1 MAVVWIPPPLR
12 DVTGGRETVTAAGA
26 TVRQVIAAVDRQYP
40 GFKDRVCDG
49 DGLRPGI
56 AVAVDTQVARL
67 GLLQPV
73 GETSEV
79 HFLPALA
86 GGQPDKMRRISSQP

>member
-1 MAVVWIPPPLR
+1 MPVVWIPPPLR
-12 DVTGGRETVTAAGA
+12 DLTAGRETIAVVGG
-26 TVRQVIAAVDRQYP
+26 TVRQVIEALDQHYP
-40 GFKDRVCDG
+40 GFQERVCEG

-73 GETSEV
+73 GESSEV
-79 HFLPALA
+79 HFLPALS
-86 GGQPDKMRRISSQP
+86 GG